1 MLVVGKRI
9 LIGFIT
15 TLVLFISYAK
25 LSFTRVHMFLSLK
38 AVLMKIDAFHYIQM
52 GTVYR

>member
-1 MLVVGKRI
+1 MIYNNPWITQFVCKLLFTCIHML
-9 LIGFIT
+9 
-15 TLVLFISYAK
+15 
-25 LSFTRVHMFLSLK
+25 MFLK